1 MEDYQFVVFRI
12 DNREFAVDINKV
24 NTIEK
29 IPCITRVPGAPYFVM
44 GVINLRG
51 EVIPVV
57 DTRKRMDLSPKP
69 FDDES
74 RIIIISLEECVV
86 GITADSAT
94 EVVSVSEELIDRDF
108 AITGAKDDDFIEGVA
123 RLDQRI
129 IIILDINKLLKT
141 A

>member
-1 MEDYQFVVFRI
+1 MADYQFVVFKI
-12 DNREFAVDINKV
+12 GDREFAVDINRV

-29 IPCITRVPGAPYFVM
+29 LTGITRVPGAQYFVM

-57 DTRKRMDLSPKP
+57 DTRKRMGMDSRY

-74 RIIIISLEECVV
+74 RIIITNTEDSVV

-94 EVVSVSEELIDRDF
+94 EVVMINEELIDRDLAF
-108 AITGAKDDDFIEGVA
+108 TGAKDDDYIGGVA
-123 RLDQRI
+123 RLNERI
-129 IIILDINKLLKT
+129 IVILDLEKLLKI